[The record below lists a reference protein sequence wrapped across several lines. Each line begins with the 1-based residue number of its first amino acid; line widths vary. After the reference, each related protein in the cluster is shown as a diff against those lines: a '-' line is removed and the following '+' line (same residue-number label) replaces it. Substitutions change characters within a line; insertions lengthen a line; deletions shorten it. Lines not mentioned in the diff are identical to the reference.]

1 MDIIHKFTLNEA
13 QQRVFRIIA
22 YHTLGRSKVGPQL
35 RLGVFGEGG
44 MGKSH
49 LIAAVRA
56 WFAALNR
63 QNELVVTAPHWH
75 RGFQHRGHYSS

>member
-1 MDIIHKFTLNEA
+1 MDIIHKFTLNET

-44 MGKSH
+44 TGKSR

-56 WFAALNR
+56 WFAALT
-63 QNELVVTAPHWH
+63 QSTE
-75 RGFQHRGHYSS
+75 